1 MLEVCDLDQVK
12 RHLEAHEF
20 FWLDLHNP
28 QPDELSQL
36 GELLH
41 LHPLTIEDVS
51 TFSERPKREHYEGYV
66 SLVIYGVDEQVAGGP
81 APFARGAP
89 ADLRRLGGDAAPD
102 PVRGPRRRCG
112 CVCAGSR
119 CVSRG

>member
-20 FWLDLHNP
+20 FWLDLHDP
-28 QPDELSQL
+28 KPDELSQL

-51 TFSERPKREHYEGYV
+51 TFSERPKREHYEGYI
-66 SLVIYGVDEQVAGGP
+66 SLVIYGVDEQVAAGQHLLREVHLLISGDWVVTLHP
-81 APFARGAP
+81 TPFAVLDA
-89 ADLRRLGGDAAPD
+89 LRVRVRRESLAAS
-102 PVRGPRRRCG
+102 RR
-112 CVCAGSR
+112 
-119 CVSRG
+119 